1 MADDQALPVMGTLD
15 DTKAFLKT
23 ALDFQRTLHR
33 MRFFLPNNSVSE
45 IVTITG
51 SVERA
56 ASEFLKKGARAPR
69 KGKGKRKPHKARK
82 KRESGPFLRERM
94 IAAMGD
100 KVMSLGDITEACIKR
115 GWAPT
120 TAVPRNAISAVIAMN
135 HPKKMFLKVP
145 SAGRGHYQ
153 VSAKYR
159 KS

>member
-1 MADDQALPVMGTLD
+1 MGDDQALPIMGTLD

-56 ASEFLKKGARAPR
+56 ASEFLKKGSRA
-69 KGKGKRKPHKARK
+69 KSKGKRKPHKARK
-82 KRESGPFLRERM
+82 KREGGPFLRERM

-115 GWAPT
+115 GWSPK

-135 HPKKMFLKVP
+135 QPKKMFLKVP